1 MHKICTNYAITLTST
16 QQICILDAQNMQN
29 ARNMQCIYMY
39 NICKKYVFNM
49 QIYAK
54 LCINYAFA
62 QTSLRQICKKKMQ
75 KICSNMPKKKCK
87 QYANNIQNMHKS
99 MYWHI
104 LHIYALPTL
113 LMPPTGGAV
122 HCHCKPPECQC
133 HGLVKVIEPVTQQL
147 QVMIWNPVTLRL
159 DKSELPLKTHLLQVM
174 PKIFGIGLV
183 SSESHY

>member
-1 MHKICTNYAITLTST
+1 
-16 QQICILDAQNMQN
+16 
-29 ARNMQCIYMY
+29 
-39 NICKKYVFNM
+39 
-49 QIYAK
+49 
-54 LCINYAFA
+54 
-62 QTSLRQICKKKMQ
+62 
-75 KICSNMPKKKCK
+75 
-87 QYANNIQNMHKS
+87 MHKS

-159 DKSELPLKTHLLQVM
+159 DKSELPLKNSLIANYAQN
-174 PKIFGIGLV
+174 IWDWFGILRVTLLRGLDIFTRPACPRV
-183 SSESHY
+183 SFVSRLGDIPLNPF

>member
-1 MHKICTNYAITLTST
+1 MQKICIQHADICKTLHKLCLCIDFIT
-16 QQICILDAQNMQN
+16 ANMQ
-29 ARNMQCIYMY
+29 
-39 NICKKYVFNM
+39 
-49 QIYAK
+49 
-54 LCINYAFA
+54 
-62 QTSLRQICKKKMQ
+62 KKMQ

-183 SSESHY
+183 SFESHYWGVWISLRALLVPG